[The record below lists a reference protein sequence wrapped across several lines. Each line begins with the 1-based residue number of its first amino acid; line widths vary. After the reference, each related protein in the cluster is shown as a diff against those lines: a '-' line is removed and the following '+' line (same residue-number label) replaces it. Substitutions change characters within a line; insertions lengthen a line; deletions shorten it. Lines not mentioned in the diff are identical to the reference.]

1 MLVSLNIIM
10 FGNDFINDKTLEPF
24 RIYLC
29 FMLTS
34 CYMESHFVRNSYII
48 KLKLSSLILFNIQ
61 DL

>member
-1 MLVSLNIIM
+1 M